1 MTFEQTK
8 IYCSE
13 NIFKNI
19 VALGQKYQLNE
30 TEMEVMDKHIKNGV
44 LAYLAAKY
52 PLTES
57 IAVNKKLE
65 QAVRGVD
72 NIESV

>member
-1 MTFEQTK
+1 
-8 IYCSE
+8 
-13 NIFKNI
+13 
-19 VALGQKYQLNE
+19 
-30 TEMEVMDKHIKNGV
+30 MDKHIKNGV